1 MSKRILAMLLFAA
14 VLGLSSLGLAVDAG
28 HERVTLGADLT
39 LEQRAAI
46 YKDFGLEE
54 VRVKELT
61 VTNKEERAYLERL
74 VPDKKIGSV
83 ALSCVY
89 IKTLEKDAGLFI
101 TSNNIN
107 WCTNEMYKNA
117 LSTAGIVDAQ
127 VKISAPFPVSGTAAL
142 TGLYKAY
149 EDVTGEKL
157 SDLAKSAATEEII
170 VTGDLAQMLG
180 SVDAS
185 ALVNELKLILDQ
197 TAKMSDDELKKEIR
211 SIAKELNI
219 ALTEGQIEQLVSLC
233 RTLEKLDPQAL
244 KERVQSLT
252 KTLQSMGKFERFI
265 SDAFT
270 NIKKFFGAVGEFFLK
285 LFK

>member
-1 MSKRILAMLLFAA
+1 MSKRILAMLLFAV

-28 HERVTLGADLT
+28 HERVTLDADLT
-39 LEQRAAI
+39 LEQKTAI

-54 VRVKELT
+54 GRVKELT